1 MAPAGGPDLTQL
13 WGIVQRAVRDPELRA
28 RGGGSVTQNIWES
41 YKQAYVGAGLTP
53 PKLSVQQLNPLV
65 ATASAQV
72 RAEMNLAQTVGV
84 VRGGGPEQAIAARH
98 IAPDID
104 SQRGAGSTL
113 PASYRVRFDVDLNV
127 DGIRM
132 SHTLTWNPEI
142 SLPATVSS
150 LLDRL
155 DEAARAAVEND
166 SPVIG
171 AEYLGLGDYVS
182 ITAV

>member
-1 MAPAGGPDLTQL
+1 MSSNPTHPELQQL
-13 WGIVQRAVRDPELRA
+13 WGIVQRAVRDPGLRA
-28 RGGGSVTQNIWES
+28 RAGGVVQNVWES
-41 YKQAYVGAGLTP
+41 YKQAYISAGAAP
-53 PKLSVQQLNPLV
+53 PPISIRDVNPLV

-72 RAEMNLAQTVGV
+72 RAEQALAQTITTARREGIA
-84 VRGGGPEQAIAARH
+84 QAITAQH

-113 PASYRVRFDVDLNV
+113 PPSYRVRFDVNLDV

-132 SHTLTWNPEI
+132 PHTLTWNPEI
-142 SLPATVSS
+142 ALPATVAN
-150 LLDRL
+150 LLDAL

>member
-1 MAPAGGPDLTQL
+1 MSPAAGEPDLTQL
-13 WGIVQRAVRDPELRA
+13 WGIIQRAVRDPELRS
-28 RGGGSVTQNIWES
+28 RSGGVVQNVWES
-41 YKQAYVGAGLTP
+41 YKQAYVAAGVQPPRLT
-53 PKLSVQQLNPLV
+53 VQQVNPLV
-65 ATASAQV
+65 AIASAQV
-72 RAEMNLAQTVGV
+72 RAEQRLATTIAS
-84 VRGGGPEQAIAARH
+84 VRSGGPEQAITAQH

-150 LLDRL
+150 LLDAL

-182 ITAV
+182 ITAL